1 MDYYLNIGSN
11 MGDRRDNLYRAV
23 VALAAGTSGCAVSR
37 IVESEP
43 WGYDSDNRFLNL
55 GLKLS
60 SGIDPHEMLERIHD
74 IERRL
79 GSASHRDDEGRYIDR
94 LVDIDIMAID
104 DMVIEGKIKRGS
116 KVRVIRDGIVIQT
129 GELASLKR
137 FKDDVKE
144 VSSGF
149 DCGFSL
155 KSYNDL
161 QEMDIVE
168 AFEEIEVH
176 KTL

>member
-23 VALAAGTSGCAVSR
+23 VALAAGTSGCAISH

-43 WGYDSDNRFLNL
+43 WGYDSDNRFMNL

-60 SGIDPHEMLERIHD
+60 SNIDPYDMLERIHD

-104 DMVIEGKIKRGS
+104 DMVIDSPTLQVPHPHLPE
-116 KVRVIRDGIVIQT
+116 RDFFLRPMM
-129 GELASLKR
+129 ELAPEWCHPLT
-137 FKDDVKE
+137 
-144 VSSGF
+144 GLTA
-149 DCGFSL
+149 G
-155 KSYNDL
+155 
-161 QEMDIVE
+161 EMLNKIDN
-168 AFEEIEVH
+168 
-176 KTL
+176 

>member
-23 VALAAGTSGCAVSR
+23 VALAAGTSGCAVSH

-43 WGYDSDNRFLNL
+43 WGFESDNRFMNV

-60 SGIDPHEMLERIHD
+60 SGIDPYEMLERIHD

-104 DMVIEGKIKRGS
+104 DMVIDSPSLQVPHPHLPE
-116 KVRVIRDGIVIQT
+116 RDFFLRPMM
-129 GELASLKR
+129 ELAPDWQHPVTGLT
-137 FKDDVKE
+137 
-144 VSSGF
+144 
-149 DCGFSL
+149 
-155 KSYNDL
+155 
-161 QEMDIVE
+161 
-168 AFEEIEVH
+168 AFQMLEKLH
-176 KTL
+176 Q